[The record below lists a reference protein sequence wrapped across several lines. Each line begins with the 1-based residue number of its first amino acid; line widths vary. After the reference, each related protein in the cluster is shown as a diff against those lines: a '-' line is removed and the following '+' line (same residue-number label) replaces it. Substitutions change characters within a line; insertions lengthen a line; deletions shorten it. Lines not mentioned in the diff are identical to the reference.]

1 MDYEAKEEHF
11 ILEGYDIEFGA
22 EIQLELLRKYENFR
36 STEVEISDDISSIEL
51 LKIESDTQ
59 QETQERNILSGIQV
73 LKFIAEKE
81 IDAFTFDHENNLRTS
96 QPKQALYL

>member
-81 IDAFTFDHENNLRTS
+81 IDAFTFDHDNNLRTS